1 MHCYVVAAGVPCG
14 SPDRLAEAVH
24 RGVRLKRD
32 GNAISTTQKVYRLR
46 LTLHMSCK
54 YSNHTL
60 RFVEAAV
67 NEGVNRTCQKS

>member
-32 GNAISTTQKVYRLR
+32 GNAISTTQKVSRLR
-46 LTLHMSCK
+46 VIAIANVPLHGGS
-54 YSNHTL
+54 TEL
-60 RFVEAAV
+60 LGTVQ
-67 NEGVNRTCQKS
+67 GVII